1 MFLKKAQHLRVPEII
16 DLSLLS
22 GIFLSLTSDVSG
34 RKVQT
39 DENTLLYLKNPKERP
54 AFASTTLFHLQKNSQ
69 DHKLVNVLAQKTR
82 KWKPNCK
89 TTGKYCL

>member
-22 GIFLSLTSDVSG
+22 VIFLNLTSDVSG

-39 DENTLLYLKNPKERP
+39 DENTLLYLKTPKELP
-54 AFASTTLFHLQKNSQ
+54 AFASNPLLHL
-69 DHKLVNVLAQKTR
+69 
-82 KWKPNCK
+82 
-89 TTGKYCL
+89 